1 MSDNR
6 QAALIAEQ
14 MAKPGMRGK
23 INAKCIECIYVQGE
37 GGGSWRA
44 QVEACTAISCPL
56 FSIRPTQMAVKQPTG
71 REQPEQLRRARMAR
85 QS

>member
-6 QAALIAEQ
+6 QAELIAEQ

-44 QVEACTAISCPL
+44 QVEACTATSCPL
-56 FSIRPTQMAVKQPTG
+56 FHVRPVSTVGSKPMVLK
-71 REQPEQLRRARMAR
+71 
-85 QS
+85 